1 MRAMST
7 LPLFPLQSP
16 AHPPGRRNAVAKAR
30 ALRPAVES
38 APLSRTRCR
47 QLWVAIHLP
56 QLALEAFMSS
66 PQPSPADGRRSG
78 VSSPVVVIDTEQRQH
93 NVLAGNRAA
102 YAAGVRPGQSLN
114 AAIAFASQLEAR
126 PRDAAQE
133 RERLSRLAAWC
144 QQFTP
149 LVSLEPGNELLLEV
163 KGSLALFGGARSLLR
178 ELATGLR
185 AQGITA
191 RLALA
196 PTPNGA
202 LWLARMPAKEPAVI
216 EKPAA
221 LARHLAPVALRCLH
235 WPEELFVQLTSLG
248 LRTVGDLMRLP
259 RSGMARRLGQARLDE
274 LDRAL
279 GRRADVRRGFRRPQR
294 FDARHAPDHEIESS
308 AGLISACEPLLRE
321 LQVFLRERQ
330 AAIAVLA
337 LELKHR
343 SISLTR
349 LRIGLAA
356 PSGDIEHLHGLLE
369 ERLASLSLPAPVI
382 ALRLHTGALLEQV
395 PLAGHL
401 KIEERA
407 RVRVRPDALPRL
419 LERLRARLGHEAVF
433 GVSTVEDHR
442 PECAW
447 RRLEMPSPQSSPASG
462 RGSERHLPG
471 ERDEVKGRPLWL
483 YPEPQWLSGK
493 NPITSGRAPL
503 ELLSGPERIE
513 TGWWDGREVLRD
525 YFVARDERG
534 VRLWI
539 YRDRC
544 EPHGWYLHGLFG

>member
-1 MRAMST
+1 MRATST
-7 LPLFPLQSP
+7 LPLFPLQP
-16 AHPPGRRNAVAKAR
+16 AARHPGKRNAVAKAR

-38 APLSRTRCR
+38 APVPRTRCR
-47 QLWVAIHLP
+47 QLWVVIHLP
-56 QLALEAFMSS
+56 QLALEAFSSS
-66 PQPSPADGRRSG
+66 PQP
-78 VSSPVVVIDTEQRQH
+78 SPVVVIDTEQRQQ
-93 NVLAGNRAA
+93 NVLAGNAAA

-126 PRDAAQE
+126 PRDAGQE

-163 KGSLALFGGARSLLR
+163 KGSLALFGGVRSLLR

-191 RLALA
+191 QLALA
-196 PTPNGA
+196 PTPHGA
-202 LWLARMPAKEPAVI
+202 LWLARMPTKETPVI
-216 EKPAA
+216 EKPEA
-221 LARHLAPVALRCLH
+221 LARHLGSVALRCLH
-235 WPEELFVQLTSLG
+235 WPEELFGQLTSLG

-294 FDARHAPDHEIESS
+294 FDARRAPDHEIESA
-308 AGLISACEPLLRE
+308 AGLVAACEPLLGE
-321 LQVFLRERQ
+321 LQIFLRERQ

-343 SISLTR
+343 SIPLTR
-349 LRIGLAA
+349 LRIGLAE
-356 PSGDIEHLHGLLE
+356 PSGDIAHLRGLLE
-369 ERLASLSLPAPVI
+369 ERLASLSLPAAVI
-382 ALRLHTGALLEQV
+382 ALRLHSGALLEQV

-407 RVRVRPDALPRL
+407 RMSVRPDALPRL

-433 GVSTVEDHR
+433 GVSMVEDHR

-447 RRLEMPSPQSSPASG
+447 RKLEMPSPQPSAASG
-462 RGSERHLPG
+462 RES
-471 ERDEVKGRPLWL
+471 DRPLWL
-483 YPEPQWLSGK
+483 YSEPQWLSGK